1 MLVKK
6 YSFIGLFFL
15 LSACSHDDSQT
26 FQGYMEGEYLY
37 MAPSV
42 SGHLDILH
50 VQRGEM
56 IKANQSLFVLE
67 QTDELAKL
75 QAQQAQLKKEQATL
89 QDMLTGER
97 PSEVESIQAQI
108 SQAESVEKLANID
121 FRRDQKQYKIGAITQ
136 AQLDKSRTE
145 YNVSKEQV
153 IKLQSDLATA
163 NLPSREEQIKA
174 QTALVAYA
182 KANVKDAQWALEQTV
197 TQAEQAS
204 LVFDT
209 LYNKGEWV
217 ASGNPV
223 VVLLP
228 PENLKIRFFIPET
241 ALSSVHIGQRV
252 DVACDGCKKPIEA
265 KISYISDKAEYT
277 PPVIYSNET
286 RSQLIFKIEAKPE
299 SPDLLT
305 MHPGQPVEVIVHG
318 D

>member
-1 MLVKK
+1 
-6 YSFIGLFFL
+6 
-15 LSACSHDDSQT
+15 
-26 FQGYMEGEYLY
+26 
-37 MAPSV
+37 
-42 SGHLDILH
+42 
-50 VQRGEM
+50 
-56 IKANQSLFVLE
+56 
-67 QTDELAKL
+67 
-75 QAQQAQLKKEQATL
+75 
-89 QDMLTGER
+89 
-97 PSEVESIQAQI
+97 
-108 SQAESVEKLANID
+108 
-121 FRRDQKQYKIGAITQ
+121 
-136 AQLDKSRTE
+136 
-145 YNVSKEQV
+145 
-153 IKLQSDLATA
+153 
-163 NLPSREEQIKA
+163 
-174 QTALVAYA
+174 
-182 KANVKDAQWALEQTV
+182 
-197 TQAEQAS
+197 